1 MVEVL
6 KQKRNS
12 PVRVGCEVAIVYAVI
27 NGYLNDTPVGKVH
40 DYELRLYDLLEAKH
54 ADLLEA
60 IESGKWTDDE
70 INGLKSALG
79 EMGA

>member
-1 MVEVL
+1 ML

-27 NGYLNDTPVGKVH
+27 NGYLNDVEVEKVH
-40 DYELRLYDLLEAKH
+40 DWELRLYDLLEARYG
-54 ADLLEA
+54 DLLARVEA
-60 IESGKWTDDE
+60 GKWTDDE
-70 INGLKSALG
+70 INDLKKALG